1 MDWFL
6 RHGATAL
13 IFGGGICAAY
23 SAFKAERLASA
34 EREKRRVGPWP
45 RRILLRAVIAG
56 IGALWAGLQQDRLVD
71 YLSGGESYRLFA
83 PIPVTTKS
91 PDFL

>member
-6 RHGATAL
+6 RHGATVW
-13 IFGGGICAAY
+13 IFAGGIYTAY
-23 SAFKAERLASA
+23 SAFKAERLASG

-45 RRILLRAVIAG
+45 RRILLGAVIAG

-71 YLSGGESYRLFA
+71 YLSGGESYRRFA
-83 PIPVTTKS
+83 PIPVTTQS